1 MAELR
6 NYEPSFSERL
16 AEAISGDDYNTQR
29 AVSDQLDKLGGIAGI
44 GLYATPAAPAAATYD
59 LYGLGRMIAEP
70 VTKFID
76 SFKSSPL
83 DEPEATRDEFF
94 AKKRAPRKSLSDAQS
109 DAENAVRSSPAYLKA
124 IENGQ
129 RTTAQ
134 KMIDKARVNAAA
146 GWEADQKNLATEEQ
160 RIEGDWQAEL
170 ADREKRRDEYYAKGW
185 QERHPS
191 VANAA
196 AVASYALPFLLAR
209 RGFNKIAD
217 EGKLILGNIEKAR
230 ASGNLA
236 DESRG
241 LLELQAWRDRV
252 PMDYLKTTGKASLIP
267 GEIRT
272 AGEVYDATFL
282 PPDAE
287 ARIRARKGL
296 EHTFTTPE
304 GFATDML
311 PAIGSG
317 LATSALAGL
326 TARKAPIPAASANLG
341 YLSATPAG
349 AGRGYGQSA
358 DDVSILLGDAR
369 RRALESAE
377 ANATRPTGLGA
388 LPRPAEP
395 VGATNSLPGGIG
407 ALEDSV
413 LVGTTK
419 RAPARPRKPAEGRSK
434 NEPKKSE
441 KKAVPSATPEQQS
454 AASDEL
460 KRFLTPREGGKFAS
474 GGVVHAVEPTDAQKK
489 AGNYKKDHIRFQGL
503 DISIENK
510 KGSTRSG
517 VDKGGK
523 TWSVTMPAAYGYFK
537 RTEGKDGDHVDCYI
551 GPDQN
556 SDRVFVVDQIDAASG
571 KFDEHKVMLGY
582 PSKADALT
590 DYRKAFSDGKADDRI
605 GGVAS
610 MSVEG
615 LKTWLRSG
623 NTKAPLSRAKYAS
636 GGEVLPSMRD
646 ISSRDEPIHV
656 GPLHSTVAGR
666 TDHLPISVMAG
677 SYVLPAD
684 IISALG
690 EGNTNAGMQIVESLF
705 PAQPQ
710 KLEYAR
716 GGKVP
721 IAAAGGEF
729 VLTPEQVAAIGGGDL
744 EAGQEIL
751 DHWVTQTR
759 AHTIDTLSKLPG
771 PAK

>member
-16 AEAISGDDYNTQR
+16 AEAISGDDYNTQK

-59 LYGLGRMIAEP
+59 LYGLGRMISEP

-76 SFKSSPL
+76 SFKSSPM
-83 DEPEATRDEFF
+83 DTPEATRDEFF
-94 AKKRAPRKSLSDAQS
+94 AKKRAPRKSLSDAQ
-109 DAENAVRSSPAYLKA
+109 AEAESSVRSSPAYLKA

-474 GGVVHAVEPTDAQKK
+474 GGRVDEPVHA
-489 AGNYKKDHIRFQGL
+489 
-503 DISIENK
+503 
-510 KGSTRSG
+510 
-517 VDKGGK
+517 
-523 TWSVTMPAAYGYFK
+523 
-537 RTEGKDGDHVDCYI
+537 
-551 GPDQN
+551 
-556 SDRVFVVDQIDAASG
+556 
-571 KFDEHKVMLGY
+571 
-582 PSKADALT
+582 
-590 DYRKAFSDGKADDRI
+590 
-605 GGVAS
+605 
-610 MSVEG
+610 
-615 LKTWLRSG
+615 
-623 NTKAPLSRAKYAS
+623 
-636 GGEVLPSMRD
+636 
-646 ISSRDEPIHV
+646 

-677 SYVLPAD
+677 SYVVPAD